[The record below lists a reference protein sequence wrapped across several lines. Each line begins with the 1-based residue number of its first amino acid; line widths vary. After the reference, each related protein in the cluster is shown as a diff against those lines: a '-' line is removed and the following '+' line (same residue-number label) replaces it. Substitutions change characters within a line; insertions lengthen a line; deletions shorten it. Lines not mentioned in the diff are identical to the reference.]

1 MFEDIHALIQ
11 FAEAGSVVRAA
22 ARLHRTPSAVTRQVQ
37 RLEAAL
43 GAELLDRTVKP
54 PRLSPLGV
62 RVVEQGRD
70 VLKRL
75 DDLKALAAKD
85 AEPTGLFRIG
95 VSHTLADGSLVDPV
109 QALAKRFPKVRL
121 RLISALAGELIGK
134 MRAGELDLAAVM
146 AVEDYKAPAPLLTE
160 IVATDRMV
168 IVESSRRPRM
178 GAPTW
183 GKLSAMP
190 WILNPPGCRL
200 RATLLDTMDKAG
212 DPAVVVAEVH
222 NMHLQLAFIEA
233 GHGMGLLPKRF
244 VRRFGTNRALRV
256 VEPNEFELQMTIAII
271 RPGPLGSLE
280 GVAQHFRNQLAT
292 MFKP

>member
-1 MFEDIHALIQ
+1 MFEDIHALVQ

-62 RVVEQGRD
+62 RVVEQSRD
-70 VLKRL
+70 VLRRVH
-75 DDLKALAAKD
+75 DLKALAAKD

-109 QALAKRFPKVRL
+109 QALAKRFPRVRL
-121 RLISALAGELIGK
+121 RLTSALASELIGK

-160 IVATDRMV
+160 ILAMDRMV

-178 GAPTW
+178 RAPTW

-200 RATLLDTMDKAG
+200 RATLLDTMDKAD

-244 VRRFGTNRALRV
+244 
-256 VEPNEFELQMTIAII
+256 
-271 RPGPLGSLE
+271 
-280 GVAQHFRNQLAT
+280 
-292 MFKP
+292 

>member
-1 MFEDIHALIQ
+1 
-11 FAEAGSVVRAA
+11 
-22 ARLHRTPSAVTRQVQ
+22 
-37 RLEAAL
+37 
-43 GAELLDRTVKP
+43 
-54 PRLSPLGV
+54 
-62 RVVEQGRD
+62 VEQGRD